1 MNKSY
6 DVNVAKLAGIPLDII
21 ERSNELLSSL
31 ESKQNIQSNQIKEII
46 KERKDDII
54 AEEIKEL
61 DPYNMSPFES
71 LNYLIDLKKRIKYG
85 KNIINVTRTCKPN
98 CSW

>member
-6 DVNVAKLAGIPLDII
+6 GVNVAKLAGIPLDIV

-31 ESKQNIQSNQIKEII
+31 ESKQNIQTYQIKEIV

-54 AEEIKEL
+54 VEEIKEL
-61 DPYNMSPFES
+61 VPYNMSPLEA
-71 LNYLIDLKKRIKYG
+71 LNYLIDLKKRIK
-85 KNIINVTRTCKPN
+85 
-98 CSW
+98 

>member
-1 MNKSY
+1 MKEGSMNKSY
-6 DVNVAKLAGIPLDII
+6 GVNVAKLAGIPLDIV

-31 ESKQNIQSNQIKEII
+31 ETKQNIQSNQIKEII

-61 DPYNMSPFES
+61 DQYVSF
-71 LNYLIDLKKRIKYG
+71 
-85 KNIINVTRTCKPN
+85 
-98 CSW
+98 

>member
-6 DVNVAKLAGIPLDII
+6 GVNVAKLAGIPLDIV

-61 DPYNMSPFES
+61 DQYVSFWIFEL
-71 LNYLIDLKKRIKYG
+71 LNWFKKE
-85 KNIINVTRTCKPN
+85 N
-98 CSW
+98 